1 VLEVNMSRP
10 ISVVCALL
18 AIAACDTADGPIAPP
33 TGLSADRFGRP
44 DIVVHPGGSIQAA
57 VAGAAPGS
65 VIRIEPGTYREA
77 VTVNTPRLALVGA
90 LDPRGAGVVIENPGG
105 ADNGITVNA
114 SAQGFALVNVTV
126 RGFDENGIKL
136 SSVDGFLLSQVTAV
150 DDGEY
155 GLYPV
160 HSSNGVIE
168 RCRASGHDDTGIYV
182 GQSHDVTIRQS
193 VTFANVNGIEVEN
206 SKRVTAIANDTY
218 DNVVGILVVLLPHLE
233 DTVTSDVLL
242 AGNRVHD
249 NNHPNF
255 APAGDLASFVPTG
268 SGILVVGADRTKV
281 EGNTVSGNQFTG
293 IAVGSTLLLGLLAGL
308 PPDYFADIEPNP
320 DHDAIEENVVTG
332 NGTVPSPVPFLPAA
346 DLLWDGSGTGDCWSA
361 NTFVT
366 SAPPDLPACQ

>member
-1 VLEVNMSRP
+1 MSRP

-18 AIAACDTADGPIAPP
+18 AIAACDTADGPMAPP

-57 VAGAAPGS
+57 VAGAAPGT
-65 VIRIEPGTYREA
+65 VIGIEPGTYREA

-90 LDPRGAGVVIENPGG
+90 LDPYGAGVVIENPGG

-126 RGFDENGIKL
+126 RGFDENGVKL
-136 SSVDGFLLSQVTAV
+136 SGVEGFLLSQITAV

-182 GQSHDVTIRQS
+182 GQSHDVTVRQS
-193 VTFANVNGIEVEN
+193 VTFANVNGIEFEN
-206 SKRVTAIANDTY
+206 STHVRAVGNDTY
-218 DNVVGILVVLLPHLE
+218 DNVVGILVVLLPQLE
-233 DTVTSDVLL
+233 VKVASDVLL
-242 AGNRVHD
+242 AGNRVHG

-255 APAGDLASFVPTG
+255 APAGDLAAFVPTG
-268 SGILVVGADRTKV
+268 SGILVVGADRTTV

-293 IAVGSTLLLGLLAGL
+293 IAVGSSLLLGLLAGL
-308 PPDYFADIEPNP
+308 PPEYFADIEPNP
-320 DHDAIEENVVTG
+320 DHDTIEENVVTG

-366 SAPPDLPACQ
+366 GAPPALPACQ

>member
-1 VLEVNMSRP
+1 MSRP

-18 AIAACDTADGPIAPP
+18 AIAACDTAGGPIAPP

-105 ADNGITVNA
+105 ADNGITANA

-150 DDGEY
+150 DNGEY

-332 NGTVPSPVPFLPAA
+332 NGTVASPVPFLPAA

-366 SAPPDLPACQ
+366 SAPADLPACQ